1 MLLEI
6 ALIPFVLASTPD
18 TLISASVSAVRSEAA
33 VSTAP
38 VQSISAASV
47 SRLGMRDIS
56 EAVRTFAGVDVKDYG
71 GIGGLKTVSVHGM
84 GAQHTAVTYN
94 GMPVSDM
101 CSGQTDLS
109 RFDLTGVS
117 EIRLE
122 TGVSDEI
129 FRSARTLAAGSVLS
143 IRTERPDAAAG
154 GSPSGSLSAG
164 RASFGTWRA
173 DASGHACMSGFHA
186 EGRLH
191 ALVSDGDYPFVLRNG
206 RYTEQLRRLGS
217 DVSTASY
224 GLLLSRHLHGV
235 GDISA
240 ELRGYSS
247 DRGLPGSVIYY
258 TQNPTERLRD
268 RETAVALRYSG
279 SAGQWRWRA
288 DASYLCSR
296 QRYTDTAAVYPV
308 PVDDRYRQLE
318 WALSAAAEYVF
329 SPHFRMVIAQD
340 LWLSDLDA
348 DIAGCPY
355 PRRYSGVSALSAQ
368 YRSGRL
374 TVTGSLSMTATHE
387 VTERG
392 EAAPDRHRLCPQ
404 IGVNWLAGSG
414 VRLRAYAKDGYRV
427 PTFNDLYYSRIG
439 TVDLVPEKARQ
450 AGCGLTWSGSLPAG
464 ALTVTADAFAAAV
477 RDKIVA
483 VPTMFIWK
491 MRNLGRVNMRCADI
505 SVSYAGRISGRYMLR
520 AAANCSYCRAVDVS
534 DPGSKIYRHQI
545 QYTPLYSGN
554 ATLSLETPW
563 VDAGAVLNAVGE
575 RYSLPQNIPSNAMS
589 PYCDISLSLSRTF
602 ALRAYRLQFA
612 AEALNL
618 LNDNYEV
625 VRHYPMPGC
634 NWRLTMKINI

>member
-1 MLLEI
+1 MFLEI
-6 ALIPFVLASTPD
+6 ALVPLALICAQD
-18 TLISASVSAVRSEAA
+18 TLAAAGVSALRSEAA

-38 VQSISAASV
+38 VQSIGAATV
-47 SRLGMRDIS
+47 SRLGMRDMA

-109 RFDLTGVS
+109 RFDLSGVS
-117 EIRLE
+117 EIRME
-122 TGVSDEI
+122 TGMSDDI

-143 IRTERPDAAAG
+143 IRASRPDAAG

-164 RASFGTWRA
+164 CAAFGTWRT
-173 DASGHACMSGFHA
+173 DASGHARVAGFHA
-186 EGRLH
+186 EARLH
-191 ALVSDGDYPFVLRNG
+191 ALVSDGDYPFVLDNG
-206 RYTEQLRRLGS
+206 RYTEHLHRLGG

-224 GLLLSRHLHGV
+224 GLLLSRHLHGA

-240 ELRGYSS
+240 ELRGYGS

-258 TQNPTERLRD
+258 SQNPTERLQD
-268 RETAVALRYSG
+268 RETAASLRYSG
-279 SAGQWRWRA
+279 SGGHWRWRA

-296 QRYTDTAAVYPV
+296 QHYTDTAAIYPV
-308 PVDDRYRQLE
+308 PLDDRYRQLE
-318 WALSAAAEYVF
+318 WALSLAAEYSF
-329 SPHFRMVIAQD
+329 SPHFRMVLAQD
-340 LWLSDLDA
+340 AWISDLDA
-348 DIAGCPY
+348 NLAACPY
-355 PRRYSGVSALSAQ
+355 PRRYSGVSAVSAQ
-368 YRSGRL
+368 YRSDRL
-374 TVTGSLSMTATHE
+374 TVIGSLSLTAMHE

-392 EAAPDRHRLCPQ
+392 EAAPDRQRLCPQ
-404 IGVNWLAGSG
+404 IGVNWLVGRG
-414 VRLRAYAKDGYRV
+414 MRLRAYAKDGYRV

-450 AGCGLTWSGSLPAG
+450 SGCGLTWSGSLPAG

-491 MRNLGRVNMRCADI
+491 MRNLGRVDMRCADI
-505 SVSYAGRISGRYMLR
+505 SVSYSGRISGRYMLR

-534 DPGSKIYRHQI
+534 DSGSKIYRHQI

-554 ATLSLETPW
+554 ATLSIETPW
-563 VDAGAVLNAVGE
+563 VDAGAVLNAVGK
-575 RYSLPQNIPSNAMS
+575 RYNLPQNIPSNAMS
-589 PYCDISLSLSRTF
+589 PYCDISFSLSRTF
-602 ALRAYRLQFA
+602 ALRACRLQVA
-612 AEALNL
+612 AEALNI

-625 VRHYPMPGC
+625 VRYYPMPGR
-634 NWRLTMKINI
+634 NWRLTMRVSI